1 MVLIMTENEM
11 DILLEEVKIK
21 LQKLKEYRDLGIP
34 IRKLREYTTDIK
46 NKLMKWIKNQRK
58 LKLSYQQIEE
68 KLNSRGVLTLSGR
81 TRWDTRT
88 ISKIEKGK

>member
-1 MVLIMTENEM
+1 MIENEM

-21 LQKLKEYRDLGIP
+21 LQKLKEYRDLGVP

-46 NKLMKWIKNQRK
+46 IKLMRWIKSQRYQ
-58 LKLSYQQIEE
+58 KLSYQQIED

-88 ISKIEKGK
+88 ISKIEKGKY